1 MSLNKIK
8 KPQLNLDFMY
18 CKLQLQVKGTNNQG
32 VAVEGK
38 KSALSILTF
47 KISKC

>member
-1 MSLNKIK
+1 
-8 KPQLNLDFMY
+8 MY
-18 CKLQLQVKGTNNQG
+18 CKLQLQVKGTNNRG
-32 VAVEGK
+32 VVVDDK

>member
-1 MSLNKIK
+1 
-8 KPQLNLDFMY
+8 MY
-18 CKLQLQVKGTNNQG
+18 CKLQLQVKGTNNRG
-32 VAVEGK
+32 VADGK